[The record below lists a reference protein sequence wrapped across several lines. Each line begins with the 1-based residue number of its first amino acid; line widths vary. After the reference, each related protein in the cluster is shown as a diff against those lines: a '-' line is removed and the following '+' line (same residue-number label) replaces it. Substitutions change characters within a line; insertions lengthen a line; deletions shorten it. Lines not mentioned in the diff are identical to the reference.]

1 MAAMLRPVLTLLLF
15 TLLCFHIADKASATT
30 ITFLNRCKH
39 PVWPGIQP
47 GAGKPVLAR
56 GGFTLLPN
64 RASTIRL
71 PALWSGRFWGR
82 HGCTFD
88 AAGRGRC
95 ATGDCGGSLQCN
107 GLGGTPP
114 ATLAEITLGNDQD
127 FYDVSLVDGY
137 NLAISITPFKGSG
150 KCSYA
155 GCVSDLNMMCPVGLQ
170 VRSHDNRVVA
180 CKSACFAFNSPRYC
194 CTGSFGNPQS
204 CKPTA
209 YSRIFKTACP
219 KAYSYAF
226 DDPTSIATCTRGN
239 YIVTFCPH
247 HQIGPIILRP
257 CEAAVGPSGLGP
269 PEESGRK
276 PGLGSG
282 HESLRSTRRSRD
294 VLTALDR

>member
-1 MAAMLRPVLTLLLF
+1 MKALDCTEHPALH
-15 TLLCFHIADKASATT
+15 CFYVDKASATT
-30 ITFLNRCKH
+30 ITFLNRCEH

-56 GGFTLLPN
+56 GGFTLLPK

-150 KCSYA
+150 KCSSA
-155 GCVSDLNMMCPVGLQ
+155 GITIRAIIWSIWRFGAA
-170 VRSHDNRVVA
+170 VVA
-180 CKSACFAFNSPRYC
+180 RMM
-194 CTGSFGNPQS
+194 
-204 CKPTA
+204 
-209 YSRIFKTACP
+209 
-219 KAYSYAF
+219 
-226 DDPTSIATCTRGN
+226 
-239 YIVTFCPH
+239 FC
-247 HQIGPIILRP
+247 
-257 CEAAVGPSGLGP
+257 E
-269 PEESGRK
+269 
-276 PGLGSG
+276 
-282 HESLRSTRRSRD
+282 
-294 VLTALDR
+294 